1 MTVVLDYAMRP
12 SAIEELRRAMRRA
25 AGSSDRVVWQDT
37 MDSLVW
43 LSMWLADR
51 GMERERE
58 SIHKLHAC
66 LLAVGLDAE
75 PHDLEPHPEEA
86 GACLLP
92 AQKPDMAGLWAQ
104 VVHRGYALRNILR
117 GRARVRAL
125 AACLAEM
132 AERGREL
139 AWCVGTLVLMGTMEL
154 DPCI

>member
-1 MTVVLDYAMRP
+1 M
-12 SAIEELRRAMRRA
+12 S
-25 AGSSDRVVWQDT
+25 GKT

-75 PHDLEPHPEEA
+75 PHDLEPRPEEA

-125 AACLAEM
+125 AACLAGM

-139 AWCVGTLVLMGTMEL
+139 AWCVEMLVLWGAWSWIHASEASYGRRLREESASPRTSQKVEGRG
-154 DPCI
+154 

>member
-1 MTVVLDYAMRP
+1 M
-12 SAIEELRRAMRRA
+12 S
-25 AGSSDRVVWQDT
+25 GKT

-75 PHDLEPHPEEA
+75 PHDLEPRPEEA

-92 AQKPDMAGLWAQ
+92 AQKPDMAGLGCG
-104 VVHRGYALRNILR
+104 HRWSIVGMPCATSYVDGR
-117 GRARVRAL
+117 G
-125 AACLAEM
+125 
-132 AERGREL
+132 
-139 AWCVGTLVLMGTMEL
+139 
-154 DPCI
+154 